1 MCLSYAKYFSFN
13 CEPQADRDSD
23 SDFTSLKNS
32 RGDRQSD
39 HINESK
45 IKTTMSALKKRY
57 MVLWVYNCEGSNL
70 VSGSGWLLWGSKFVM
85 RVEKLIDN
93 E

>member
-32 RGDRQSD
+32 RGDRRSD